1 MNRLTTVLYP
11 SIPGSAGSE
20 GSPANPSPQDSVSSS
35 AFPVERQLSLNVNVG
50 ARSIYNDP
58 RATRFPSP
66 PPTLDRSNSDV
77 DTGTARTQRQRRA
90 TEFDVGS
97 SSSSAADSLKRTG
110 TLTPTATLHGGP
122 DRSLRVNLMAAC
134 VQPNRRNRSSAGPTA
149 TGRLNAMAK
158 GPKGQYVVGG
168 SQYLRVLEITKPSEV
183 DDGSPKPRTQFAR
196 GPGGVGICEVVNL
209 WRPSWGP
216 NKGVNDVDWGCGNF
230 ENKIVTATP
239 SVHWMIFDLERGKLD
254 REVGGGHTRSV
265 NVIRASKMPSFAHT
279 VLTGGQEGQVRL
291 WDLRAAEPTNRKYY
305 KHNASI
311 TALSLCLD
319 DPHQF
324 VVGTDTGGLFRYDSR
339 VAGKAIGK
347 LWGAHGSKTVL
358 DLKWKESEEFSLP
371 GQGWLAS
378 AGSDRTVQ
386 VWDMSKPWDKGATA
400 THILHT
406 AYAIR
411 GVDWRPSHPTEV
423 VVVPWDQLTA
433 TASPDSNR
441 LEAPPSL
448 PLESEQSLEV
458 WDVRRH
464 YIAKYTLPGHDSTA
478 IAASWV
484 DDDTVVA
491 CYQNGGLVQI
501 DLHSRVAPKAIP
513 LETIPRQFVT
523 FSCKGEVAYA
533 VDRFK
538 LGEIPFDD
546 VKPEFAAH
554 WQVGGRARKA
564 PGDQAY
570 EPTQAMGVL
579 PLSWIDNDEF
589 RYLAYNYR
597 LEGMT
602 PVQLCQWNRD
612 VASMCDRTDDA
623 RIWQFLIGMFDE
635 FGRTNEGM
643 FNEAVFSQ
651 AATAISPRPPSPHGL
666 ETRRTSDET
675 VTPGTF
681 PGIPMV
687 RGEDIVA
694 PEFGTSEDG
703 SGSSESGGP
712 ETPPRSRF
720 KSFILPT
727 ANDVQRPNLAQWASS
742 GSSLLTASGMIRV
755 PKKLGFESPM
765 SDDEESVTPIA
776 DMDYPDAYGISAALE
791 TASSAPYKIGVA
803 RSRSSRST
811 PQSTRAPS
819 PSKAPNGGRRSAT
832 GSMRG
837 SQRPSIT
844 ERTMDRIQP
853 VAITRPTQDAF
864 PPVQWDDYREAR
876 NQSFLDW
883 WEAYIEDGEVQLA
896 TALYI
901 VGSKVITFPQKQVE
915 RILDTYLNLLEAHHL
930 PIPLAYYRRF
940 SNIVDAQTV
949 SGMDGVSHVQYCVK
963 CGKSTGSLDDT
974 CETKTFWWCTKCHRA
989 AKICT
994 ICREPV
1000 KGLWMSCNTC
1010 RHGGHQRC
1018 MRLYYTESGK
1028 LTVMPAPEVS
1038 RAASPSP
1045 GTQVGRRSS
1054 NQQTGVP
1061 SSSYGSNV
1069 SGLTATSYESSSLS
1083 TRAKQVEL
1091 VTPSGAGDGET
1102 DGGTVQITSKCPA
1115 GPSHPLS
1122 APQPGPTGSL
1132 PYCSYFKDHCPDS
1145 FYTTG
1150 WQTVC
1155 PRLLS
1160 PDAVP
1165 VPYLLVPGR
1174 LARPPSPTPTMSSE
1188 DEPVQ
1193 RTRLPSHQQLPLA
1206 PPPLVSSANPS
1217 STPADMPAP
1226 PNKGSSA
1233 GSDAADTPSTE
1244 IRAAILNSQKMTD
1257 EPKSVEPPSSMFA
1270 TPAAPTS
1277 NGSHNPPRPSRW
1289 TKARSTSTESF
1300 VSSMDIP
1307 ATLGSQYNQEGF
1319 PNYPVS
1325 SEDEDGDVRI
1335 VADGEAVAKQLAQTD
1350 EAVRQINGTSSVV
1363 QRNFGNMMPS
1373 APSSNQYELPR
1384 AAAAFVR
1391 RPAPG
1396 NLRRERGD
1404 IGSFV
1409 SSGSSTSSEESDFLP
1424 GISWV
1429 NSVSQPTASNT
1440 YNYQFYYTKPSN
1452 SSNPS
1457 MPPPSTIGNRK
1468 PSSPRRGSLNQ
1479 LPSSDPATPN
1489 ALQHKLPN
1497 AGDSSTEVPGD
1508 NDEDDQTVGP
1518 REGSPSSSSAS
1529 ALDLLALA
1537 VDQHENENQN
1547 PRHRSYSTYLKRQQ
1561 GAEAV
1566 AQWRHNAIPPAY
1578 DNPRGF
1584 EGTPPEGRAPHDG
1597 SREPPKKRRRSE
1609 KNLEA
1614 PDQSLRSQPSDPS
1627 EDSDIE
1633 SHGSASDSEYNAG
1646 KKRNRRNSNKDKG
1659 SRVRATLPMPPAQTS
1674 PSSSKDSPAP
1684 ASKKPQPKVRRPSGT
1699 SDGKPS
1705 IPAGGVQC
1713 EYVNPLPPYQ
1723 RCPDVFTRK
1732 YDIPRHMARHAR
1744 REGDLVQEGKLPEE
1758 KALLW
1763 KTIRDKPRI
1772 RCKVCLEYFTR
1783 QDALKRHQNKQHH
1796 H

>member
-20 GSPANPSPQDSVSSS
+20 GSPANPTPQDSVTGQAS
-35 AFPVERQLSLNVNVG
+35 PVERRLSLSVNVG
-50 ARSIYNDP
+50 ARSIYDDP
-58 RATRFPSP
+58 RATRFLSP
-66 PPTLDRSNSDV
+66 PPTLDRSHSD
-77 DTGTARTQRQRRA
+77 DDRGTLHTQRQRRP
-90 TEFDVGS
+90 TEFDIDFPS
-97 SSSSAADSLKRTG
+97 SSRPHSLKRSDNS
-110 TLTPTATLHGGP
+110 TPTAPLSNGP

-134 VQPNRRNRSSAGPTA
+134 VQPPRRNRNSAAPAA

-168 SQYLRVLEITKPSEV
+168 SQYLRVLEITNPSQ
-183 DDGSPKPRTQFAR
+183 DDEGLPKSRTPFAR
-196 GPGGVGICEVVNL
+196 GPGGVGISEVVNF
-209 WRPSWGP
+209 WRPSWSP

-265 NVIRASKMPSFAHT
+265 NVIRASKMPAFAHM

-291 WDLRAAEPTNRKYY
+291 WDLRAAEPANRKYY

-324 VVGTDTGGLFRYDSR
+324 VVGTDTGGLYRYDSR
-339 VAGKAIGK
+339 VPGKAIGK
-347 LWGAHGSKTVL
+347 LWGAHGSKAVM

-386 VWDMSKPWDKGATA
+386 IWDMSQSWDKGATA

-406 AYAIR
+406 TYAVR
-411 GVDWRPSHPTEV
+411 GVDWRPSHSTEL
-423 VVVPWDQLTA
+423 VVVPWDQLAA

-441 LEAPPSL
+441 PEASPSL

-464 YIAKYTLPGHDSTA
+464 YIAKYALPGHDSTA

-484 DDDTVVA
+484 DEDSVVA
-491 CYQNGGLVQI
+491 CYQNGGLIQI
-501 DLHSRVAPKAIP
+501 DLNSRAAPKTIP
-513 LETIPRQFVT
+513 LETIPRQVVA

-538 LGEIPFDD
+538 PGEIPFDD
-546 VKPEFAAH
+546 VKAEYSAH
-554 WQVGGRARKA
+554 WQVGGRTRKA
-564 PGDQAY
+564 PGDHAY
-570 EPTQAMGVL
+570 EPTQAMGTL

-589 RYLAYNYR
+589 RYLASHYR
-597 LEGMT
+597 LEGMP
-602 PVQLCQWNRD
+602 PVQLCQYNRD

-623 RIWQFLIGMFDE
+623 RVWHFLIGIFDE
-635 FGRTNEGM
+635 FGKLNEGM
-643 FNEAVFSQ
+643 FNESVFSQ
-651 AATAISPRPPSPHGL
+651 AATVVQPRPPSPHGL

-675 VTPGTF
+675 ITAGIF
-681 PGIPMV
+681 QGIPMV
-687 RGEDIVA
+687 RGEEIVA
-694 PEFGTSEDG
+694 PEFEGSEDG
-703 SGSSESGGP
+703 SGSSESGL
-712 ETPPRSRF
+712 ETPPKGRF
-720 KSFILPT
+720 KSFVMPT
-727 ANDVQRPNLAQWASS
+727 ANGQRPNLGRLASS
-742 GSSLLTASGMIRV
+742 GSSLLAAGGMMRV
-755 PKKLGFESPM
+755 PKKLGFDTPM
-765 SDDEESVTPIA
+765 SDDEESLTPIA

-791 TASSAPYKIGVA
+791 AAYA
-803 RSRSSRST
+803 RSRTSRST
-811 PQSTRAPS
+811 PQSTRPPS
-819 PSKAPNGGRRSAT
+819 PSKLTSGRRSAN

-837 SQRPSIT
+837 SQRPSVA
-844 ERTMDRIQP
+844 ERTIDRIQP
-853 VAITRPTQDAF
+853 VALTRPAQDAF
-864 PPVQWDDYREAR
+864 PPLQWDDYREAR
-876 NQSFLDW
+876 IQSFLDW
-883 WEAYIEDGEVQLA
+883 WEAYIDDGEVQLA
-896 TALYI
+896 TALCI
-901 VGSKVITFPQKQVE
+901 VGSKVIRFPQKQVE
-915 RILDTYLNLLEAHHL
+915 RVLDTYLNMLEAHHL
-930 PIPLAYYRRF
+930 PVPLAYYRRF
-940 SNIVDAQTV
+940 SNILDAQTV
-949 SGMDGVSHVQYCVK
+949 SGMDGISHVQYCVK

-974 CETKTFWWCTKCHRA
+974 SETKTFWWCTKCRRA

-1018 MRLYYTESGK
+1018 MRSYYTKSV
-1028 LTVMPAPEVS
+1028 TVTVVPAPEAS
-1038 RAASPSP
+1038 RAPSPSP
-1045 GTQVGRRSS
+1045 GGQVGRRSS
-1054 NQQTGVP
+1054 NQQQTGVS

-1069 SGLTATSYESSSLS
+1069 SGLAATSYESSGLS
-1083 TRAKQVEL
+1083 SRVKQVEL
-1091 VTPSGAGDGET
+1091 VIPDGT
-1102 DGGTVQITSKCPA
+1102 
-1115 GPSHPLS
+1115 GPQVRSIH
-1122 APQPGPTGSL
+1122 
-1132 PYCSYFKDHCPDS
+1132 FKDHWPGS
-1145 FYTTG
+1145 FYNTG

-1165 VPYLLVPGR
+1165 VPYLLVSGR

-1188 DEPVQ
+1188 DELVQ
-1193 RTRLPSHQQLPLA
+1193 RTTMPAHQQLPLA
-1206 PPPLVSSANPS
+1206 PPPLVISANLCS
-1217 STPADMPAP
+1217 SPANTPAP
-1226 PNKGSSA
+1226 PSKESSV
-1233 GSDAADTPSTE
+1233 GLDAAGAPSTE
-1244 IRAAILNSQKMTD
+1244 IRTAILNTQKIAD

-1270 TPAAPTS
+1270 TPAPPTS
-1277 NGSHNPPRPSRW
+1277 NGSHKPLRPSRW

-1300 VSSMDIP
+1300 VSSMGIE

-1325 SEDEDGDVRI
+1325 SEDEDSDVRI
-1335 VADGEAVAKQLAQTD
+1335 VADGEAIAKQLAQTD
-1350 EAVRQINGTSSVV
+1350 EAVRQINGTTTVV
-1363 QRNFGNMMPS
+1363 QRSFGNMMPS

-1396 NLRRERGD
+1396 KLRGERGD
-1404 IGSFV
+1404 LKTGGSFV

-1429 NSVSQPTASNT
+1429 NSVSQPVPSNT
-1440 YNYQFYYTKPSN
+1440 YNYQFYYTKPGGP
-1452 SSNPS
+1452 SNPN
-1457 MPPPSTIGNRK
+1457 MPPPPTIGNRK
-1468 PSSPRRGSLNQ
+1468 PGSPQRGSLNQ
-1479 LPSSDPATPN
+1479 PPSSGLVTPN
-1489 ALQHKLPN
+1489 AEQITLPN
-1497 AGDSSTEVPGD
+1497 THSADTATEGPGD
-1508 NDEDDQTVGP
+1508 NDEDDET
-1518 REGSPSSSSAS
+1518 
-1529 ALDLLALA
+1529 
-1537 VDQHENENQN
+1537 NQRN
-1547 PRHRSYSTYLKRQQ
+1547 RSYNTYLKRQQ

-1566 AQWRHNAIPPAY
+1566 AQWRQHAIPPIY
-1578 DNPRGF
+1578 DNPPGF
-1584 EGTPPEGRAPHDG
+1584 DGTPPEGHAQHEG
-1597 SREPPKKRRRSE
+1597 SGERPKKRRRST

-1614 PDQSLRSQPSDPS
+1614 PDPSLRNSPSDPS

-1633 SHGSASDSEYNAG
+1633 LHGSASDSEYNVG
-1646 KKRNRRNSNKDKG
+1646 KKRNRRNSAKDKG
-1659 SRVRATLPMPPAQTS
+1659 SRVRATLPMPPAQAS
-1674 PSSSKDSPAP
+1674 PSSSKGSPAP
-1684 ASKKPQPKVRRPSGT
+1684 TAKKSQPKPRRPSGA
-1699 SDGKPS
+1699 SDGKPA
-1705 IPAGGVQC
+1705 IQPGGVQC

-1744 REGDLVQEGKLPEE
+1744 REGVLVSEGKLPEE
-1758 KALLW
+1758 KAMLW
-1763 KTIRDKPRI
+1763 KTIRDKPQI